1 MQYDAVLIAG
11 PTASGKSQVALS
23 LAEALDAVIVNA
35 DSMQIYR
42 ELRILTA
49 RPSAADMERV
59 PHYLYGHVGVRD
71 AYSVGRYML
80 DVQRLRHE
88 VRDAGKLLLFVGGTG
103 LYFEALT
110 KGLADIPAVPE
121 TVRSAVR
128 AQFASQNG
136 PAIHALLSERDP
148 EMASELRP
156 SDRQRMLR
164 ALEVIEATG
173 HSLAFWQKQKPT
185 PALEGMR
192 LAKFVIDAPREL
204 LRARISS
211 RLQSMIGEGVL
222 DEVAAL
228 EGLDPALPAAKILG
242 LRELIALRAGHLA
255 EEDAIRKVA
264 ILTAQYAKRQATW
277 ARQRMADWAWERA
290 DEPHTIVAEILKK
303 LI

>member
-1 MQYDAVLIAG
+1 MRYDAVLIAG
-11 PTASGKSQVALS
+11 PTASGKSQVALA

-35 DSMQIYR
+35 DSMQVYG

-49 RPSAADMERV
+49 RPTAADMARV
-59 PHYLYGHVGVRD
+59 PHYLYGHVSVRD
-71 AYSVGRYML
+71 AYSVGLYMG
-80 DVQRLRHE
+80 DVQRLRRE
-88 VRDAGKLLLFVGGTG
+88 REGAGKPLLFVGGTG

-110 KGLADIPAVPE
+110 KGLADVPPVAE

-128 AQFASQNG
+128 AQFGSLEG
-136 PAIHALLSERDP
+136 SAIHAVLSERDP

-173 HSLAFWQKQKPT
+173 RSLAGWQRQQPT
-185 PALEGMR
+185 PVLEGMR
-192 LAKFVIDAPREL
+192 LAKFVIDVPREL

-211 RLQSMIGEGVL
+211 RLRSMIAEGVL
-222 DEVAAL
+222 NEIAAL
-228 EGLDPALPAAKILG
+228 ERLNPALPAAKILG
-242 LRELIALRAGHLA
+242 LREFMALRTGQLA

-264 ILTAQYAKRQATW
+264 ILTAQYAKRQVTW
-277 ARQRMADWAWERA
+277 ARHRMGHWTWERA

>member
-1 MQYDAVLIAG
+1 MKYDAVLIAG

-42 ELRILTA
+42 ELCILTA
-49 RPSAADMERV
+49 RPSAGDMERV

-88 VRDAGKLLLFVGGTG
+88 LRGAGKPLLFVGGTG
-103 LYFEALT
+103 LYFEALS
-110 KGLADIPAVPE
+110 KGLADIPPVPE

-128 AQFASQNG
+128 AQFGRLEG
-136 PAIHALLSERDP
+136 PAIHAALSERDP

-173 HSLAFWQKQKPT
+173 RSLACWQKQKPT
-185 PALEGMR
+185 PTLEGMR
-192 LAKFVIDAPREL
+192 LAKFVIDVPREL
-204 LRARISS
+204 
-211 RLQSMIGEGVL
+211 
-222 DEVAAL
+222 
-228 EGLDPALPAAKILG
+228 
-242 LRELIALRAGHLA
+242 
-255 EEDAIRKVA
+255 
-264 ILTAQYAKRQATW
+264 
-277 ARQRMADWAWERA
+277 
-290 DEPHTIVAEILKK
+290 
-303 LI
+303 